1 LSTSTFGLGLEKG
14 MDLIN
19 EIDNVDAIFITKDK
33 KVYLTKGIKDNFKL
47 TDKSFSIEKL
57 NKQ

>member
-1 LSTSTFGLGLEKG
+1 

-19 EIDNVDAIFITKDK
+19 KIDNVDAIFITKDK